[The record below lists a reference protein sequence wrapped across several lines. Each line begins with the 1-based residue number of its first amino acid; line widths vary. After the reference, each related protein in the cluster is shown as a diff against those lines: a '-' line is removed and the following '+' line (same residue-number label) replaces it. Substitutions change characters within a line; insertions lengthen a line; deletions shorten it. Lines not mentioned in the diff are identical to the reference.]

1 MKSTERV
8 NARPDRTSV
17 AKDLRLV
24 WIFVI
29 ATFLLSALF
38 DYPIFGPKPLSD
50 LGGIYLWLV
59 MWCPGTVAL
68 ALVLLGKARF
78 RELGLMKTGG
88 LHLTWGL
95 LIPLVMTGPIY
106 LLASAAGFCGLAP
119 WALKGHLLGA
129 LLMLPRGLG
138 RALGEEIGW
147 RGFLFPRLRSRF
159 SFPMASLL
167 SGLIWSVWHYAVIV
181 QGGYLDSANVTL
193 GFGLVLFT
201 ICTIGESFL
210 YGWLRERSDSVW
222 PAVCLHGVYNWFTQ
236 RVMEFVL
243 LPSEKSSLA
252 VGELSIGFAL
262 MGLILAAL
270 FWREPGR
277 VTGALKGAS
286 QG

>member
-1 MKSTERV
+1 MNRNQASFAWRQI
-8 NARPDRTSV
+8 
-17 AKDLRLV
+17 
-24 WIFVI
+24 WIFAI
-29 ATFLLSALF
+29 ATFLLSGLF
-38 DYPIFGPKPLSD
+38 DYPIFGPRPLSD
-50 LGGIYLWLV
+50 HPGVFVWLV

-88 LHLTWGL
+88 LHLVWGL
-95 LIPLVMTGPIY
+95 LLPLVMTGPIY

-129 LLMLPRGLG
+129 LLVLPLNLG

-159 SFPMASLL
+159 SFPVASLL

-181 QGGYLDSANVTL
+181 QGGYLDSANVPL
-193 GFGLVLFT
+193 GVGLVLFT
-201 ICTIGESFL
+201 ICMTGQSFL

-243 LPSEKSSLA
+243 LPRENTSLA
-252 VGELSIGFAL
+252 VGEMSIGFAL
-262 MGLILAAL
+262 MGIVLAVL
-270 FWREPGR
+270 FW
-277 VTGALKGAS
+277 KGAKRMEEVN
-286 QG
+286 G